1 MGGRAGRSDRK
12 PRRFSSF
19 FKSLG
24 GRYKRIRRRC
34 KKKPHAE
41 LYQFKLTCL
50 AELEKLS
57 EMGLIDLFYGDE
69 SHICTSGYVPYGW
82 QFPGEDVFVP
92 SEKGAKIN
100 CFGLISR
107 DNRCHFKTTAQS
119 IDADFIL
126 NELELMSLQVTRQT
140 FLVLDCARVH
150 TSKIIQ
156 ERIPFWQ
163 QRGLYLFFLPPYSPE
178 LNLAETLWRKLK
190 KEWIKPEDY
199 READHLFYAA
209 NRCLAS
215 VGRELRIKFSPF
227 NAN

>member
-1 MGGRAGRSDRK
+1 
-12 PRRFSSF
+12 
-19 FKSLG
+19 
-24 GRYKRIRRRC
+24 
-34 KKKPHAE
+34 
-41 LYQFKLTCL
+41 
-50 AELEKLS
+50 
-57 EMGLIDLFYGDE
+57 MGLIDLFYGDE

-150 TSKIIQ
+150 NSKIIQ